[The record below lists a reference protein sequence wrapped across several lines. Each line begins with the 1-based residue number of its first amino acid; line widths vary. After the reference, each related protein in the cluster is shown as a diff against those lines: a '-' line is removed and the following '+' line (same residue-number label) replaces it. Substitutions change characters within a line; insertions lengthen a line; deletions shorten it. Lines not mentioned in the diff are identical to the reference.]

1 MKNHP
6 IGMLFFKEGSS
17 LNISKRQTLREGFF
31 FSINVIPTSEKG
43 FTASDSE

>member
-6 IGMLFFKEGSS
+6 IGMLFFKGGV
-17 LNISKRQTLREGFF
+17 LPKHIKKTNPPGGFF